1 MCGEVLL
8 SGRYDR
14 IWGGAEEA
22 SRARVRCAWAKYREL
37 VPILTARG
45 ASLKQFTIIFCKVF
59 PMLFNYLKQKLFLLC
74 VFGDC
79 FIEMLYQRY
88 STFCRVID
96 ENQIPYKHCCNLERG
111 VSDQFSTST
120 SRKLASILD
129 VSKNVLNARKLSKL
143 CGSVFIR
150 CGPRSACIVRTRSVF
165 SLLDRRD
172 EKRARVAN
180 SGLMY
185 QE

>member
-1 MCGEVLL
+1 MTLGHKL
-8 SGRYDR
+8 
-14 IWGGAEEA
+14 
-22 SRARVRCAWAKYREL
+22 RVNEL
-37 VPILTARG
+37 KCIQRRMIFVSLWYTQILWINPNG
-45 ASLKQFTIIFCKVF
+45 NS
-59 PMLFNYLKQKLFLLC
+59 
-74 VFGDC
+74 
-79 FIEMLYQRY
+79 
-88 STFCRVID
+88 RVID